1 MTQYAAAA
9 GRLPLTLNDSSD
21 PLEGLL
27 LEPGK
32 LDIVRHDVPSFL
44 ALVDKLI
51 KNSAERDRRNHLAE
65 KSVITEA
72 QFRENLGEILQKGT
86 SRYPIRPFEAERDQ
100 NVIRETFRRQFLQRY
115 GTWIKKVL
123 GEE

>member
-1 MTQYAAAA
+1 M
-9 GRLPLTLNDSSD
+9 
-21 PLEGLL
+21 
-27 LEPGK
+27 
-32 LDIVRHDVPSFL
+32 
-44 ALVDKLI
+44 DKLI